1 MSIAKITI
9 TQTFDITEET
19 IEKAVEAFLDNYDYG
34 DSTCINATYLGFIA
48 DQLIDSGN
56 SQMDEMWK
64 VVIFENLKNN
74 AEKYAKTPVE
84 ITLEADELT
93 GDGQAGDELTS
104 NEQGYVKIHFRDF
117 GSGIS
122 DEEMPFIT
130 GKFYRGKN
138 VGSENGSGLGLY
150 IVKEL
155 MTKMEGDVSLYNK
168 TPGLDVVLT
177 FKCGTDV

>member
-64 VVIFENLKNN
+64 VVIFENLK
-74 AEKYAKTPVE
+74 KK
-84 ITLEADELT
+84 
-93 GDGQAGDELTS
+93 
-104 NEQGYVKIHFRDF
+104 R
-117 GSGIS
+117 
-122 DEEMPFIT
+122 
-130 GKFYRGKN
+130 
-138 VGSENGSGLGLY
+138 
-150 IVKEL
+150 KEL
-155 MTKMEGDVSLYNK
+155 LESFLCELGDSYMKELNRIYDK
-168 TPGLDVVLT
+168 E
-177 FKCGTDV
+177 KEKEQ